1 MADVLTQLMQIQ
13 VGKESTWGT
22 AVAQTLEL
30 AGVESFEPTT
40 DIEYLANK
48 EMGNFAPSRQG
59 MDVGKTGAS
68 ASMSVR
74 ASYDQIGVYFDSML
88 GTATPSGAGPYTRTW
103 AGPTT
108 SSPTRTMLTMCRGL
122 SPTIYSLLGGV
133 VSSTTLTFE
142 PNAYAMAALEI
153 VGKNLASDTLDS
165 VSPSSVTYITTPQT
179 TFAIDAIGGTPAI
192 IECDILSMEIVMN
205 TATTTR
211 HGIGALTP
219 CQYNY
224 GEMEFTLNVVAS
236 AGNSTIRTLAESQ
249 LGLTPAAAKR
259 EVQIVSTSGT
269 NVLTIDMVAALNE
282 PIVFT
287 SDSDGIG
294 TFEISMSAYI
304 DPSSNLTSDYLT
316 IELVNGVAAYFA

>member
-30 AGVESFEPTT
+30 AGVESFELTPE
-40 DIEYLANK
+40 IEYLTNK
-48 EMGNFAPSRQG
+48 SLGNLAPSVQG

-68 ASMSVR
+68 APLSVR
-74 ASYDQIGVYFDSML
+74 ASYDQLGVYFDSML

-108 SSPTRTMLTMCRGL
+108 SSPTRTFLTMCRGL

-133 VSSTTLTFE
+133 VSNATLTFE
-142 PNAYAMAALEI
+142 PNAYVMAAMDI

-165 VSPSSVTYITTPQT
+165 VAASSVTYITTPQT
-179 TFAIDAIGGTPAI
+179 TFAIDAIGGTVAI
-192 IECDILSMEIVMN
+192 ITCDIMNMELVIN
-205 TATTTR
+205 TNTTTR
-211 HGIGALTP
+211 YGIGDLAP

-224 GEMEFTLNVVAS
+224 GEIEVTLNITAS
-236 AGNSTIRTLAESQ
+236 AANSTIRTLAESQ

-269 NVLTIDMVAALNE
+269 NVLTVDMVAALNE
-282 PIVFT
+282 PIAFT
-287 SDSDGIG
+287 TDSDGIG